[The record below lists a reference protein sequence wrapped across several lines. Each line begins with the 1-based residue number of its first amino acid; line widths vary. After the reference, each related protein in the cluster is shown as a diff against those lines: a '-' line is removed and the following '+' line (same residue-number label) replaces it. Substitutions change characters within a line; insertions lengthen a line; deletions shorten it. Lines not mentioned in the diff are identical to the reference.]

1 MIRYELDQ
9 ETEELV
15 EQILWYAADTA
26 DLQRDDATRQ
36 HMLAQINR
44 LAYRMNLVEEEPF
57 LEDFEEPTN
66 PRDRFRI
73 VVDNDRKP
81 E

>member
-26 DLQRDDATRQ
+26 DLQRDDQTRQ

-44 LAYRMNLVEEEPF
+44 LAYCMNLVDEEAF
-57 LEDFEEPTN
+57 LEDLEQPTN

-73 VVDNDRKP
+73 VVDNDRTS

>member
-26 DLQRDDATRQ
+26 DLQRDDQTRQ
-36 HMLAQINR
+36 HMLAQINK
-44 LAYRMNLVEEEPF
+44 
-57 LEDFEEPTN
+57 
-66 PRDRFRI
+66 I
-73 VVDNDRKP
+73 
-81 E
+81 